1 MADRMSPVL
10 SSSSASP
17 SQDMTTLQPSSTST
31 PSRLSKREATPPPEF
46 LERSKRSRKL
56 SERAIAA
63 AGQGSSSEEEEEN
76 AADDGEEEEYQDARE
91 QEAVASSSLIGQLG
105 AQKGGRTTGRGRGEG
120 AQIPVKRFYGS
131 TTSSDGTSNLPSPFL
146 PLHLPVSSPPQSFA
160 WDPSLGQLIPITP
173 RNQSLALET
182 LSFPS
187 TSYLGFISPADAEQ
201 SNEFIKAQS
210 CVEACSHSLWWGK
223 RPGRIRKHFVECKR
237 RKEEFEKRGERDV
250 LARLCE
256 LQLEAQQLQK
266 LGVELGGSSDPPS
279 PRRPPTPRTSRT
291 SKTAGQEKPPPPPQL
306 SAPTFP
312 SFAPAPPRPIK
323 PKEDLPLSDAELMP
337 PPPVPSRLPTTPR
350 APKRRA
356 TWIEAS
362 TGRMIKTRATVV
374 EPEST
379 LRVLI
384 YSNPSLSPTLHLHPP
399 AFNSLTPL
407 PPPRLLR
414 PSAISH
420 SSSTNGSVL
429 SAYSYSI
436 PSAQVSK
443 GAGISIEFGEE
454 DGEVHVEREVR
465 GWLSERGAKVV
476 LRVKGE
482 EAEWLRVER

>member
-1 MADRMSPVL
+1 MADLMTRVL
-10 SSSSASP
+10 SSSSPSL
-17 SQDMTTLQPSSTST
+17 SQDSDNLQPTSNGS

-56 SERAIAA
+56 SEKAIAA
-63 AGQGSSSEEEEEN
+63 AGQGISSEEEEEYGE
-76 AADDGEEEEYQDARE
+76 DGEEEEEYQDAGE
-91 QEAVASSSLIGQLG
+91 QAAVSSPSLIGQLE
-105 AQKGGRTTGRGRGEG
+105 AQKGSRTTGRGRGEG

-131 TTSSDGTSNLPSPFL
+131 TPTSDGTSNLPSPFL
-146 PLHLPVSSPPQSFA
+146 PLHLSASSPQPSPPQSFA

-182 LSFPS
+182 LTFTS
-187 TSYLGFISPADAEQ
+187 TSYLGSISPPTPSSQ
-201 SNEFIKAQS
+201 TSSSKRKAAS
-210 CVEACSHSLWWGK
+210 RRAV
-223 RPGRIRKHFVECKR
+223 IR

-312 SFAPAPPRPIK
+312 SFAAAPPRPIK

-337 PPPVPSRLPTTPR
+337 PPPVPSRPLTTPR
-350 APKRRA
+350 AQKPKT

-362 TGRMIKTRATVV
+362 TGRLIKTRPTVV
-374 EPEST
+374 EPTST

-384 YSNPSLSPTLHLHPP
+384 HNNPTLSPTLHLHPP
-399 AFNSLTPL
+399 AFNLLTPL

-420 SSSTNGSVL
+420 SSTSGSFL
-429 SAYSYSI
+429 SIYTYSI
-436 PSAQVSK
+436 SSAQVHK

-454 DGEVHVEREVR
+454 EGEVHVEREVR
-465 GWLSERGAKVV
+465 GWLSERGAEVV

-482 EAEWLRVER
+482 EAEWLLVER